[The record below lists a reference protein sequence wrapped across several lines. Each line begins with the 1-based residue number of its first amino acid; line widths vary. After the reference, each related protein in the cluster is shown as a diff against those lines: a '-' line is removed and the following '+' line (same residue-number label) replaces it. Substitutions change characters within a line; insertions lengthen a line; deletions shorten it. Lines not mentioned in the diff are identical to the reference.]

1 MKSIILTLIT
11 SLIAFAVAVPLNEA
25 ADSLAKRE
33 AFHPAHEHMAE
44 ALQDRGVEAVAANG
58 HGQGYP

>member
-11 SLIAFAVAVPLNEA
+11 LIAFAVAVPFNEA
-25 ADSLAKRE
+25 ANSLAKRE
-33 AFHPAHEHMAE
+33 AYHPTHEHDAQ
-44 ALQDRGVEAVAANG
+44 ALEDRGVEAVAANG